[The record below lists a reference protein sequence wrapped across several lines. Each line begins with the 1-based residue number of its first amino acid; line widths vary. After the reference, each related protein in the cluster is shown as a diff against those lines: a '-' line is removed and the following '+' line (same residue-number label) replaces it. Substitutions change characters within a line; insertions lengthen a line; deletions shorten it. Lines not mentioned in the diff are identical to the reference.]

1 MMRYAIYMSRGLSG
15 PCPIKNW
22 FSKII
27 KESPPITLGRWN
39 MEECSKKTNAKIDW
53 ANMDHCG
60 PCGKYKIQ
68 EELRKTK

>member
-27 KESPPITLGRWN
+27 KASPPITLGRWN
-39 MEECSKKTNAKIDW
+39 MEECSKKNKCKNRLGEYGSLWSMWKI
-53 ANMDHCG
+53 
-60 PCGKYKIQ
+60 
-68 EELRKTK
+68 